1 MDHGDIVAQFE
12 AKFEFYRILIMANVI
27 TSIPINLF
35 TCYLLLL
42 KSPKQLG
49 TYRYVLLN
57 IAICAFFVDTLEGL
71 VVLPLTLLE
80 IFSFYSTG
88 LARFLGPSGGL
99 ICLFFAAYGVY
110 LYIMSLLVALLYR
123 YHALKGGFSIL
134 GHQLTIRQCYFG
146 VFVLMT
152 VPTSLPPAA
161 LAVSIVPA
169 DTLKHHVLET
179 HPQYMPFFEKTPLF
193 GFDSRLFLIYCGAAF
208 GLMVGWVV
216 TALWC
221 CISIMKHLKARRDV
235 MTVFTYRL
243 HIKLLQALLA
253 QALAPMTLIVIPLSL
268 ILVCTMLHL
277 DAVNDVA
284 AVVEVIFSAHTPL
297 NSLAMIVFIPAYRKA
312 VAAMFRKLLPMN
324 SVVDSS
330 TLQASM
336 KVAVSP
342 GTTTRSL

>member
-1 MDHGDIVAQFE
+1 
-12 AKFEFYRILIMANVI
+12 
-27 TSIPINLF
+27 
-35 TCYLLLL
+35 
-42 KSPKQLG
+42 
-49 TYRYVLLN
+49 
-57 IAICAFFVDTLEGL
+57 
-71 VVLPLTLLE
+71 
-80 IFSFYSTG
+80 
-88 LARFLGPSGGL
+88 
-99 ICLFFAAYGVY
+99 
-110 LYIMSLLVALLYR
+110 
-123 YHALKGGFSIL
+123 
-134 GHQLTIRQCYFG
+134 
-146 VFVLMT
+146 MT

-208 GLMVGWVV
+208 GLM
-216 TALWC
+216 
-221 CISIMKHLKARRDV
+221 HLKARRDV